1 MRKKLLLATA
11 CLFLLIFNINLLAQP
26 VIINGHVSDAS
37 DGESLIFVNVVEVDE
52 NGRFVTGATTDMNGN
67 YVLRVSS
74 NQAVIQISYIGYK
87 KQTINVAGMSRINV
101 SLEPETQAI
110 GEVVITGSKMGS
122 DGVVPIRDRATS
134 IGRIELDE
142 LKSSMTTT
150 VEDMLQGRLGNV
162 DITAVSGD
170 PGAGL
175 NIRIR
180 GTATLNAQNDP
191 LIVINGIPYDAEIE
205 DNFDFAA
212 ADVERFGNLI
222 DVAPEDIES
231 IEVLKDAAS
240 TAVWGSRAANG
251 VLMIQTKRGIKS
263 KPIFE
268 YTYKVTQSREPDPI
282 PMLDGSGYA
291 QLITESHYNYD
302 RNVFS
307 SDEIAFDPEWYDS
320 PTQHYYNFAQ
330 NTNWVD
336 EITRTGYT
344 QQHNFSVRGG
354 GDKSRYNISMGYND
368 EIGTTIGNS
377 LKKINLRT
385 SLDYDL
391 SSKLR
396 FTTDILYTRYNQN
409 TTYDVEDYDFDR
421 PKDNIYK
428 TIRTI
433 AYKKMPN
440 MSIYERDTL
449 NNVYDDFF
457 TPQNTIQGSANDI
470 YNPVAFGTLGVH
482 ERIKD
487 NARAMFNLRYKPF
500 HYLEL
505 STSVTLDI
513 FDHKINK
520 FLPFKALGYRYEDD
534 LTNKAVNDFSKKSSI
549 FTFTRAVFKPY
560 WGDRHSL
567 IVLGQIDTEES
578 VSRNYNVQT
587 SKSGSPDMQDPI
599 GDKHLNYFR
608 SDLSEFRSAGFFLN
622 AHYKFLD
629 KYIFS
634 FGAKAEGNSRF
645 SKEARWGLFPTVTA
659 AWRLSEE
666 FPLKNVKFINDLKIR
681 GSWGQSGNSPQDNYL
696 YFNTYEA
703 GADFAYLSIPGV
715 QPKGP
720 ELTSLKWETIE
731 QSNIG
736 MSFFGHKNRLNIEVD
751 FYIKKTRDLYLKDF
765 EIPDHSGFGTIHR
778 NDGELTN
785 KGWEF
790 LIDYKL
796 IDLKD
801 FEFSFNFNSSRNR
814 NIVIRLP
821 ENYSLEYG
829 NMLDNGNYKISI
841 EPGEAIG
848 GFFGYRYLGVYP
860 TDEDAIVIGEDGQ
873 PVYGINATTP
883 LRMIHGGG
891 SGYEFEGGD
900 AHYDDINF
908 DGQINE
914 LDLVYLGDLNP
925 DFMGGFG
932 TRIQYKKLVL
942 NTFFYYKIGQEI
954 INQTRMDTEKM
965 YNHDN
970 QSLATDWR
978 WRRPGDIT
986 NVPRAL
992 YQRGFNWMGSD
1003 RFVEDGSYVRLKSAS
1018 ISYYL
1023 SDKICDKLRI
1033 DEMKLYVTGYNLYT
1047 WTNYSG
1053 QDPDVGTPSKPDEL
1067 PKDYSRTPP
1076 SLRITLGASITF

>member
-1 MRKKLLLATA
+1 MKKTLLLAPTF
-11 CLFLLIFNINLLAQP
+11 LFLLILNMNLLAQS

-37 DGESLIFVNVVEVDE
+37 DGEPLLFVNVVEVDQ

-67 YVLRVSS
+67 YILRVSS
-74 NQAVIQISYIGYK
+74 SQAMIQISYIGYK
-87 KQTINVAGMSRINV
+87 KQTINVGGKSRIDV
-101 SLEPETQAI
+101 SLEPETQSI
-110 GEVVITGSKMGS
+110 GEVVITGTKLGS

-134 IGRIELDE
+134 IDRIELDE

-191 LIVINGIPYDAEIE
+191 LIVVNGIPYDAEIE
-205 DNFDFAA
+205 DNFDFGA

-268 YTYKVTQSREPDPI
+268 YTYKVTQSREPSAI
-282 PMLDGSGYA
+282 PMLDGAGYA
-291 QLITESHYNYD
+291 RLITESHYNYD
-302 RNVFS
+302 RNEFYNIQ
-307 SDEIAFDPEWYDS
+307 IAFDPEWEE
-320 PTQHYYNFAQ
+320 YYNFSQ
-330 NTNWVD
+330 NTDWVN
-336 EITRTGYT
+336 EITRAGNT

-354 GDKSRYNISMGYND
+354 GEKSRYNISMGYMD
-368 EIGTTIGNS
+368 ELGTTIGNR

-396 FTTDILYTRYNQN
+396 FTTDVFYTRYDQN
-409 TTYDVEDYDFDR
+409 TTYDVEDWDFDR
-421 PKDNIYK
+421 PSENIDK

-449 NNVYDDFF
+449 NNVYDEFF
-457 TPQNTIQGSANDI
+457 TPENTIQGNANEI

-482 ERIKD
+482 QRIKD

-500 HYLEL
+500 NTLEL
-505 STSVTLDI
+505 NTSVTLDI

-549 FTFTRAVFKPY
+549 FTFSRAVYKPY
-560 WGDRHSL
+560 IADKHSL
-567 IVLGQIDTEES
+567 ILMGQIDTEES
-578 VSRNYNVQT
+578 ISRNYNVQT
-587 SKSGSPDMQDPI
+587 SKSGSPDLQDPI

-608 SDLSEFRSAGFFLN
+608 SDLSEFRSLGFFLN
-622 AHYKFLD
+622 AHYKFMD
-629 KYIFS
+629 KYIVS
-634 FGAKAEGNSRF
+634 IGAKAEGNSRF
-645 SKEARWGLFPTVTA
+645 SKESRWGLFPTVTA
-659 AWRLSEE
+659 AWRISEE
-666 FPLKNVKFINDLKIR
+666 RPLKNVKFINDLKIR

-703 GADFAYLSIPGV
+703 GTDFAYLSIPGV

-736 MSFFGHKNRLNIEVD
+736 LSFFGIKNRLNIEMD
-751 FYIKKTRDLYLKDF
+751 LYIKKTLNLYLKDY
-765 EIPDHSGFGTIHR
+765 EIPDHSGYGTIHR
-778 NDGELTN
+778 NDGELRN

-790 LIDYKL
+790 SIDYKM
-796 IDLKD
+796 IDRENFKL
-801 FEFSFNFNSSRNR
+801 SFNFNSSQNR

-841 EPGEAIG
+841 EPGKAIG

-873 PVYGINATTP
+873 PVYGLNASTP
-883 LRMIHGGG
+883 LRMVHGGG

-900 AHYDDINF
+900 AHYADINF
-908 DGQINE
+908 DGQIDE

-932 TRIQYKKLVL
+932 TRIQYKNLVL

-970 QSLATDWR
+970 QSVATDWR

-986 NVPRAL
+986 DVPRAL

-1018 ISYYL
+1018 ISYYI
-1023 SDKICDKLRI
+1023 SDKICDMLRI

-1047 WTNYSG
+1047 WTKYSG
-1053 QDPDVGTPSKPDEL
+1053 QDPDVAPPSKPDEL

-1076 SLRITLGASITF
+1076 SLRITLGVDITF